1 MPKLEGSTRRSSRV
15 GSAVSWRVPSL
26 SQIGEDGTEDS
37 LAAAG
42 ADLAAESSSAPA
54 PLVGGVQLEDDR
66 IIAGSLVRVK
76 TKLFRRVSY
85 NSGEV
90 EFQEILV
97 EGPGK
102 QVIFVWGDG
111 VDDIIS

>member
-15 GSAVSWRVPSL
+15 GSAVSWTVPSL
-26 SQIGEDGTEDS
+26 SQIGEDGTEGS
-37 LAAAG
+37 SAAAG
-42 ADLAAESSSAPA
+42 ADLAVGSSSAPA
-54 PLVGGVQLEDDR
+54 PLVGGVQVEEDR
-66 IIAGSLVRVK
+66 IIGGSLVRVR